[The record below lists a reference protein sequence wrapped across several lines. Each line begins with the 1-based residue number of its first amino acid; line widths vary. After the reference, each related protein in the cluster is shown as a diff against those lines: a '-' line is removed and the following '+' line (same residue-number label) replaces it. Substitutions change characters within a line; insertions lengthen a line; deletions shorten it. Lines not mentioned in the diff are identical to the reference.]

1 MSRFTDLI
9 EGKKSPL
16 VQPKPK
22 AKPKA
27 KAPTPKPKAEPKP
40 EPVVIEQPKETEP
53 DVTEATKVE
62 SPEPTF
68 KPRRQRKASKK
79 ATADGGSF

>member
-9 EGKKSPL
+9 EGKTSPL
-16 VQPKPK
+16 VPPKPK

-27 KAPTPKPKAEPKP
+27 KASTPKPKVEPKP
-40 EPVVIEQPKETEP
+40 EPVVIEQPDESDDIK
-53 DVTEATKVE
+53 ATKTE

-79 ATADGGSF
+79 LTADGGSF

>member
-9 EGKKSPL
+9 EGKTSPL
-16 VQPKPK
+16 VPPK

-27 KAPTPKPKAEPKP
+27 KASTPKPKVEPKP
-40 EPVVIEQPKETEP
+40 KPVVIEQSDES
-53 DVTEATKVE
+53 DDIEATKTE

-79 ATADGGSF
+79 LTADGGSF

>member
-9 EGKKSPL
+9 EGKKTSL
-16 VQPKPK
+16 VPPKPK

-27 KAPTPKPKAEPKP
+27 KASTPKPKP
-40 EPVVIEQPKETEP
+40 EPVVTEQPDES
-53 DVTEATKVE
+53 DDIEATKVE

-79 ATADGGSF
+79 STADGGSF

>member
-9 EGKKSPL
+9 EGKKTPL

-27 KAPTPKPKAEPKP
+27 KAPTPKPKAEP
-40 EPVVIEQPKETEP
+40 VVTEQPKETEP
-53 DVTEATKVE
+53 DVIEAIKVE

-79 ATADGGSF
+79 STADGGSF

>member
-16 VQPKPK
+16 VPPKPK

-27 KAPTPKPKAEPKP
+27 KAPTPKPKAEP
-40 EPVVIEQPKETEP
+40 VVTEQPKETEP
-53 DVTEATKVE
+53 DVIEAPKAK

-79 ATADGGSF
+79 STADGGSF

>member
-16 VQPKPK
+16 VPPKPK

-27 KAPTPKPKAEPKP
+27 KASTPKPKAEP
-40 EPVVIEQPKETEP
+40 VVIEQPDES
-53 DVTEATKVE
+53 DDIEATKVE